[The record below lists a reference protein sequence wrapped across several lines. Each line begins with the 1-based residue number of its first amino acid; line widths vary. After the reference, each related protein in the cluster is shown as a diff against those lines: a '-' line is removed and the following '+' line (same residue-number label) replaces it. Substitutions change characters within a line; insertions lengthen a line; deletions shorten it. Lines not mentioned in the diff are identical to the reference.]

1 MTHHIVFVNSVW
13 ENYKSG
19 IDFVPT
25 YENSTK
31 KFFKATVP
39 KPIRQGLQVHDLTAE
54 ESVST
59 EKKNACSYSDPRI
72 SEKASQRN

>member
-1 MTHHIVFVNSVW
+1 MRGRAKFNVYEESILYNLLRMTHQIVFVNSVL

-19 IDFVPT
+19 MDFAPT

-39 KPIRQGLQVHDLTAE
+39 KLIRQGFL
-54 ESVST
+54 SR
-59 EKKNACSYSDPRI
+59 KRPYRYMI
-72 SEKASQRN
+72 